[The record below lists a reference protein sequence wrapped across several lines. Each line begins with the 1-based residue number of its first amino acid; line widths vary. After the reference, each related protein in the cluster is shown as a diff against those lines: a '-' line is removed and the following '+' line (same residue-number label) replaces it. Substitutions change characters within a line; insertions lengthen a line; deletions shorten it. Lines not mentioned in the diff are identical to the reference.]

1 MFFLKSLYNGNIEIE
16 QNFQKCEY
24 DYGYNY
30 LIFFVGY
37 EVVYVEVECLLE
49 FLSVKYLIIKGYEF
63 LEVFMFYFNK
73 GYNCIK
79 IRQ

>member
-1 MFFLKSLYNGNIEIE
+1 MGILKLNRIFRNVNMIMVIIIWFFL
-16 QNFQKCEY
+16 
-24 DYGYNY
+24 
-30 LIFFVGY
+30 GY

-79 IRQ
+79 IR